1 LNYVVV
7 QILKGIDQI
16 NEYVFMNP
24 DTGKKR
30 NDIRGRFHA
39 ARKRAGIDKLRFH
52 DLRHTA
58 ATFMAQAGIDLI
70 TVAEIL
76 GHSDIKM
83 TMRCFHPTPE
93 NKRRAVKT
101 LAKVFDMTQ
110 IGHNGESGIR
120 NSPDFNDSRKE
131 RTAYS

>member
-1 LNYVVV
+1 
-7 QILKGIDQI
+7 
-16 NEYVFMNP
+16 
-24 DTGKKR
+24 
-30 NDIRGRFHA
+30 
-39 ARKRAGIDKLRFH
+39 
-52 DLRHTA
+52 
-58 ATFMAQAGIDLI
+58 MAQAGIDLI